1 VDLGSGWW
9 TQARTILIPLAAPGI
24 FIAMILVYLP
34 MLTDFVT
41 ADIVGGTG
49 SYMLGQ
55 RVRDLILS
63 QGDWGGSAA
72 LNFVLL
78 AVTLVFSWI
87 AYRFAK
93 LNRIE
98 A

>member
-1 VDLGSGWW
+1 VKFY
-9 TQARTILIPLAAPGI
+9 LIDGGHHFGAGDELFPCWSPDGRRI
-24 FIAMILVYLP
+24 Y
-34 MLTDFVT
+34 FVT

-49 SYMLGQ
+49 SYMMGQ
-55 RVRDLILS
+55 RVRDLILL
-63 QGDWGGSAA
+63 QGDWGDGAA
-72 LNFVLL
+72 LNFLLL
-78 AVTLVFSWI
+78 AITLIFSWV

>member
-1 VDLGSGWW
+1 
-9 TQARTILIPLAAPGI
+9 
-24 FIAMILVYLP
+24 

-49 SYMLGQ
+49 SYMMGQ
-55 RVRDLILS
+55 RVRDLILG
-63 QGDWGGSAA
+63 QGDWGAGAA
-72 LNFVLL
+72 LNFLLL
-78 AVTLVFSWI
+78 AITLVFSWV

-98 A
+98 S